1 MTKGMGKGHG
11 NAEAVVAEPPVQ
23 EEPVK
28 EEEEEKEE
36 WEWDSQD
43 EDDWYWEEREYDSHF
58 AVPNSRRK
66 EVDEGFQVQSVQKYT
81 CKINVDMMPDKMR
94 DGMGQAAYNS
104 AATAQKVADQ
114 HRNRGLTK
122 DTRKT
127 VEQVLDPRTRLILGQ
142 MMKRGVFNVIE
153 GCISTGKEANVY
165 HAISK
170 VDPKIWS
177 ESRNHH
183 VRPEDSGKEHQLA
196 VKVYK
201 TSILVFKDRARYVEG
216 EFRFRHGYCRGNP
229 RKMVAQWAEKEMR
242 NLRRIGQHL
251 PCPTPIEVR
260 QNVLVMKFLGDEN
273 AAAPRLKDVHWLDA
287 DSWQEVYIQTCL
299 LMRGLTQKCKLV
311 HGDLSEYNMLF
322 HAGTVYLIDVSQ
334 SVEADHPHALD
345 FLKRDCVNVN
355 SFFRK
360 FGCDLVRLRSLF
372 DWIMTPK
379 RKDDEISRLVEE
391 EAEDLNDQDQTID
404 DQIFMNTWIPSHL
417 NQVSDLLFI
426 DKELAKRAKGEEVL
440 YDRLVAN
447 ADEEDTSDSDDEDLP
462 VEKKVKKKKAP
473 KPLKHDRS
481 KAYGEKREKAR
492 LAKVVE
498 EKDGAEVEA
507 ADGGDEDIIAEVENL
522 RIAEEPEADGESESD
537 EESGSDGSD
546 CESESAMTEATSA
559 NTMNT
564 SKGIP
569 DGMDPKEWKKMIKE
583 QNKQKRLQ
591 KIPKHLKKKHRKAAS
606 GR

>member
-1 MTKGMGKGHG
+1 MTKGMGKGLG
-11 NAEAVVAEPPVQ
+11 QAETALA
-23 EEPVK
+23 EPVK
-28 EEEEEKEE
+28 EEPAEEEEEE

-43 EDDWYWEEREYDSHF
+43 EDDWYWEEREYDSHY
-58 AVPNSRRK
+58 AVPSSRRT
-66 EVDEGFQVQSVQKYT
+66 DRDDGFQVASVQKYT

-94 DGMGQAAYNS
+94 DGMGVAAHNS
-104 AATAQKVADQ
+104 AVTAQKVADQ

-122 DTRKT
+122 DSRKT
-127 VEQVLDPRTRLILGQ
+127 VEQVLDPRTRLIIGQ
-142 MMKRGVFNVIE
+142 MMKRGVFDVIE

-165 HAISK
+165 HAIAK
-170 VDPKIWS
+170 IDPKIWS
-177 ESRNHH
+177 QSRNAH
-183 VRPEDSGKEHQLA
+183 VRPEDSGAEHQLA

-216 EFRFRHGYCRGNP
+216 EFRFRHGYSRGNP

-251 PCPTPIEVR
+251 PCPEPVEVR

-322 HAGTVYLIDVSQ
+322 HRGQVYLIDVSQ

-360 FGCDLVRLRSLF
+360 FGCQLVRLRSLF
-372 DWIMTPK
+372 DWIMTAK

-391 EAEDLNDQDQTID
+391 ECEDLNDEDQTID

-426 DKELAKRAKGEEVL
+426 DKELTKRAKGEEVL

-447 ADEEDTSDSDDEDLP
+447 QAESSDDDDEAVP
-462 VEKKVKKKKAP
+462 VEKREKKKKAP
-473 KPLKHDRS
+473 KPMKHDR
-481 KAYGEKREKAR
+481 ARVYGEKREKVR
-492 LAKVVE
+492 LAKVAE
-498 EKDGAEVEA
+498 EEQDGEEQ
-507 ADGGDEDIIAEVENL
+507 ADGGVEQDDASEIADELDQL
-522 RIAEEPEADGESESD
+522 RIAKAAGDGEESD
-537 EESGSDGSD
+537 DDESEDESD
-546 CESESAMTEATSA
+546 CESESAVTELTS
-559 NTMNT
+559 TTLNT